1 MDEPVIPPE
10 DPIRMDE
17 DPIRMV
23 EDQLEDPNFIGVQTD
38 HIPLV
43 DEPPAPQMDLSSDIG
58 PPRAKKAKKSKKLA
72 IDKKPQLD
80 QNKMRRLRQEKVEID
95 EKIKIPN
102 PKALTADQLLKLPM
116 HRQNCGQEIQKSLKR
131 AYDDDQIDY
140 EAQDGHQAVADEM
153 VEGLEEER
161 RGVDLLQLPDQSHAE
176 TTLSTIRD
184 ATPNMGHSRSRVSAV
199 LESFN
204 SGRDSGTNLPGA
216 LSEVGIPLDGIG
228 NSRLLLTY
236 FMAVLIILKNSFSKK
251 KS

>member
-23 EDQLEDPNFIGVQTD
+23 EDQPEDPNFIGVQTD

-80 QNKMRRLRQEKVEID
+80 QNKMRRLRQEKVEIE

-116 HRQNCGQEIQKSLKR
+116 HRQNCSQEIQNSLKR
-131 AYDDDQIDY
+131 AYNDDQIDD
-140 EAQDGHQAVADEM
+140 EAQDGHQAVAEEM
-153 VEGLEEER
+153 VDGLEEER
-161 RGVDLLQLPDQSHAE
+161 RGVDLLQLPDQSHAD

-204 SGRDSGTNLPGA
+204 SGNRDSGTKAPGA
-216 LSEVGIPLDGIG
+216 LSEVGIPLDGLG

-236 FMAVLIILKNSFSKK
+236 FMAVLIILQKQF
-251 KS
+251 